1 MVQKAKGR
9 EHWPSDQPWMKH
21 VKEFS
26 HRKNRQTT
34 RQLLHH
40 EKYDDI
46 PQNHAADIEDSWAW
60 N

>member
-1 MVQKAKGR
+1 MQKSKGR
-9 EHWPSDQPWMKH
+9 EHWPSEEPWMKD
-21 VKEFS
+21 VKNFS

-46 PQNHAADIEDSWAW
+46 PKDKPADTDDPWGWS
-60 N
+60 